1 MADDRKQ
8 LLDQADRAL
17 QRGDHAGAAAL
28 YRKLYNASP
37 SDYNVA
43 QKLGDALAR
52 AGQENEAREIFL
64 RLADAWRKEGLR
76 SRSLAALRRA
86 TKLGAAD
93 LELIS
98 RLGQRLVEQG
108 LVADAREPLLEAARL
123 AEGTGDIARGAALF
137 EQVAKLF
144 PRDTGA
150 REALI
155 RLADRGG
162 KPEERAAARLG
173 LSAAHFRNGDTESAV
188 RATVDALVADAGG
201 LSALDAMGEVLAA
214 AEGTRPDAIPER
226 PAGTERCAEAWTVV
240 RARLMQ
246 AAGRDAGLGV
256 PLVPLAGRSDL
267 QPRLQLAVARLLL
280 DAGDVAT
287 ASRAL
292 LALEPKIDAHP
303 EIEGGLVDALT
314 ALVALNPGDQAAVD
328 LLLRVGMTGGPVGES
343 TGALVDSG
351 PVSAVQD
358 TGARTAAEPAMPAAG
373 GAPSGPLPV
382 EARAKLL
389 EAQALQRQGLSDL
402 ARQAL
407 SEIPAGQQGHPEVA
421 ALRQK
426 LEPAAPVRRP
436 PPPARKAPPKD
447 DLIVIV
453 DEDEDAET
461 EYTRPAVPVE
471 PPARPAAPPPSHAA
485 TQPTPIVR
493 GRAPRS
499 PDEVDLASLQQSIH
513 TAVDPGDAETS
524 YQMALG
530 LAEMGLDEQ
539 AAPLLE
545 RALGDPTRRVDA
557 MVLLARVR
565 GRRGESERAYHEA
578 GLVRD
583 NAQAT
588 PPRLLAE
595 LVALQAEL
603 AIATGRVPEARRFT
617 AELEALM
624 PNHGALG
631 RLRAALSASR
641 S

>member
-28 YRKLYNASP
+28 YRKLYIAAP
-37 SDYNVA
+37 ADFNVA

-64 RLADAWRKEGLR
+64 RLADAWWKEGLR
-76 SRSLAALRRA
+76 PRSLAALRRA
-86 TKLGAAD
+86 TKLGPAD
-93 LELIS
+93 LELVS

-108 LVADAREPLLEAARL
+108 LVADAREPLLDAARL
-123 AEGTGDIARGAALF
+123 AENAGDVTRGLVLL

-144 PRDTGA
+144 PRDIGA
-150 REALI
+150 RESLA

-173 LSAAHFRNGDTESAV
+173 LAAAHFRNGDAEAAV
-188 RATVDALVADAGG
+188 RALVDALLADAGG
-201 LSALDAMGEVLAA
+201 LSALDALGDVLAA

-226 PAGTERCAEAWTVV
+226 PPGAERCAEAWTVV
-240 RARLMQ
+240 RARLLQ
-246 AAGRDAGLGV
+246 AAGRDAGLGA
-256 PLVPLAGRSDL
+256 PLVPLAGRNDL

-292 LALEPKIDAHP
+292 LALEPRIEAHP

-314 ALVALNPGDQAAVD
+314 SLVALNPGDQAAVD
-328 LLLRVGMTGGPVGES
+328 LLLRVGMS
-343 TGALVDSG
+343 
-351 PVSAVQD
+351 
-358 TGARTAAEPAMPAAG
+358 AEPVD
-373 GAPSGPLPV
+373 APSGAAFESGPTGAAQDASSGATPAGSAGSAASGTPLPV
-382 EARAKLL
+382 DARAKLL
-389 EAQALQRQGLSDL
+389 EAQALQRQGLVDL

-407 SEIPAGQQGHPEVA
+407 AEVPAAAQGHPEIV
-421 ALRQK
+421 ALRQQ
-426 LEPAAPVRRP
+426 LEPAAPVRRAP
-436 PPPARKAPPKD
+436 PPPRERKAPPKD

-453 DEDEDAET
+453 DDDEEDPEN
-461 EYTRPAVPVE
+461 EYTRPAE
-471 PPARPAAPPPSHAA
+471 PPPAPRPAAAAA

-499 PDEVDLASLQQSIH
+499 PDEIDLASLQQSIH

-545 RALGDPTRRVDA
+545 RSLGDPTRRVDA
-557 MVLLARVR
+557 MVLLARIR
-565 GRRGESERAYHEA
+565 GRRGETERAFREA
-578 GLVRD
+578 GLVRE
-583 NAQAT
+583 NSQAT

-603 AIATGRVPEARRFT
+603 ALATGRVPEARQFT
-617 AELEALM
+617 AELEGLM
-624 PNHGALG
+624 SNHGALG